1 MQVSSKEK
9 FWLTAPITF
18 FLLVMLGFPLLLD
31 LIYSVSEV
39 TFENLLSPRLQGF
52 ENYFETLQDP
62 TYWNALAFSLKF
74 GLTASLV
81 QLILA
86 LFLAIYLEPLLA
98 RHPWLMA
105 VLMAP
110 MMVAP
115 ALIGLMYRLILH
127 EFVGVIPYY
136 LWEWVGDSPAFLGTE
151 NAFLTLVTIEILQWT
166 PFALLILYTAYR
178 AIPTHLREAAR
189 MDGANSA
196 QLLLLVELPYMM
208 PVILLTFF
216 IRFIDSF
223 RVFDNIYVL
232 VGSGAGGTST
242 SLSIYIYKAFFR
254 GGNIGQAVAASVLLF
269 LAALLLIALL
279 ERFSRR
285 METT

>member
-1 MQVSSKEK
+1 
-9 FWLTAPITF
+9 
-18 FLLVMLGFPLLLD
+18 
-31 LIYSVSEV
+31 
-39 TFENLLSPRLQGF
+39 
-52 ENYFETLQDP
+52 
-62 TYWNALAFSLKF
+62 
-74 GLTASLV
+74 
-81 QLILA
+81 
-86 LFLAIYLEPLLA
+86 
-98 RHPWLMA
+98 
-105 VLMAP
+105 

-196 QLLLLVELPYMM
+196 DLLMLVELPYMM